1 MLEQVNQI
9 HLFYSLLFLVIIT
22 LIITTGVVIAKKYN
36 DNTFTNVFYKSN
48 DNAKDV
54 TIHVTDSM
62 KDMHTEVVKAE
73 FTEQHEHELH
83 HIETTL
89 KEISDNLTLLT
100 ARVLKLE
107 QERKQKG

>member
-1 MLEQVNQI
+1 MIETVSSYNS
-9 HLFYSLLFLVIIT
+9 FYFLLFAF
-22 LIITTGVVIAKKYN
+22 LIILAIIAGSVIKHKSSDKK
-36 DNTFTNVFYKSN
+36 DTAIFYKSN

-54 TIHVTDSM
+54 TIHVTDNM
-62 KDMHTEVVKAE
+62 KDMHSEVVKAE

-107 QERKQKG
+107 QERKQRE

>member
-9 HLFYSLLFLVIIT
+9 HLFYPLLFLVIIT
-22 LIITTGVVIAKKYN
+22 LIITAGVVIAKKYN

-54 TIHVTDSM
+54 TIHVTDNM

>member
-9 HLFYSLLFLVIIT
+9 HLFYPLLFLAIIT
-22 LIITTGVVIAKKYN
+22 LIITTSVVIAKKYN

>member
-9 HLFYSLLFLVIIT
+9 HLFYPLLFLVIIT
-22 LIITTGVVIAKKYN
+22 LIITAGVVIVKKYN

-62 KDMHTEVVKAE
+62 KDMHSEVVKAE
-73 FTEQHEHELH
+73 FTEQHEHELDYL
-83 HIETTL
+83 EKTL
-89 KEISDNLTLLT
+89 QEISENLTLLT

-107 QERKQKG
+107 QERKEKG